1 MEVSVPDGARGPSTW
16 LRTGGALV
24 QSRESAFESLRR
36 RKWMSGMVLRAEK
49 SKIA

>member
-1 MEVSVPDGARGPSTW
+1 MNVGGPDGARGPSTW

-24 QSRESAFESLRR
+24 QSRERAFETLRR
-36 RKWMSGMVLRAEK
+36 RKWMSGVVLRAKK